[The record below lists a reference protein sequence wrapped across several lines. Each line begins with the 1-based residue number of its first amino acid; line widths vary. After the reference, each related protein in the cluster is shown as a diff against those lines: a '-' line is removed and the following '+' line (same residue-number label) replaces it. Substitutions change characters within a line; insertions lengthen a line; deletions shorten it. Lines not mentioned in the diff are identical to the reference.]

1 MVLAPVAQV
10 AQAASLAEAD
20 LEAKVARAAAGL
32 WVEAPDLEDLAAL
45 ADSAALVVLAWEAL
59 VVLAWEA
66 LVVLAWEAL
75 VACEAA
81 HRQNGWPNE
90 PSASIA
96 TAMAS

>member
-1 MVLAPVAQV
+1 MVLAPAAPAAQVAQV

-66 LVVLAWEAL
+66 LV
-75 VACEAA
+75 ACEAA

>member
-1 MVLAPVAQV
+1 MVLAPAAPAAQVAQV
-10 AQAASLAEAD
+10 AQVASLAEAD

-59 VVLAWEA
+59 V
-66 LVVLAWEAL
+66 
-75 VACEAA
+75 ACEAA